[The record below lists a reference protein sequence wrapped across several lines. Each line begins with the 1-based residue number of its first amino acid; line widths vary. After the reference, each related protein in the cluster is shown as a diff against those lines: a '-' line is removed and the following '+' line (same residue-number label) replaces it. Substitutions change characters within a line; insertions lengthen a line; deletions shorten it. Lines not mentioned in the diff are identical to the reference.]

1 MTARRGTT
9 GRTGAV
15 GSAGTAGAV
24 GTIWLVGMMGAGKS
38 AVGARLAERL
48 ARPFVDTDAEIARRA
63 GATIAELFATR
74 GEPAFRDL
82 ERDAI
87 ERVAKGADAVVA
99 LGGGAIAQPDA
110 ARRLAARGTIVY
122 LRARPETLAA
132 RVGEAADRPLLA
144 GLDAAGRVERIAAL
158 LAERSPHYESARVTV
173 DTDALDPDGVAA
185 RIEEALGVA
194 GRAPVPAATRTVEV
208 PLGERSYP
216 IRIGLDILDQA
227 GAAIAETTKARRV
240 AIVTVPEVGRRY
252 AARLE
257 RSLQAAGVTSVRL
270 VVPDGERS
278 KSLRVAAQLFEKLV
292 DFDADR
298 STAVIAL
305 GGGVVGDLAGFV
317 AATWMRGVPFVQV
330 PTTLLAM
337 ADASVGG
344 KVAVDLPRGK
354 NLVGAFHQPRLVW
367 MDLATLRSL
376 PRRQRAAGLV
386 EVIKHGVIRD
396 AALFERFE
404 RDVERVLDL
413 EPGPTLDVLERSCQI
428 KAEVVG
434 QDERESGLRMI
445 LNFGHTLAHAVE
457 TLLGYRKLLHGEAV
471 AIGMVFAARRS
482 EALGLAPA
490 GVADRIEALLQRAGL
505 PTALPDLPR
514 RAYLEALR
522 VDKKRKDEHVR
533 FIALRELGKVEI
545 VPLLPAEILP
555 RGAVGRAR

>member
-1 MTARRGTT
+1 MKSRRNET
-9 GRTGAV
+9 
-15 GSAGTAGAV
+15 

-38 AVGARLAERL
+38 AVGARLAKRIGL
-48 ARPFVDTDAEIARRA
+48 PFVDTDAEIERRA
-63 GATIAELFATR
+63 GLPIAELFATR
-74 GEPAFRDL
+74 GEPAFREL
-82 ERDAI
+82 EREAI
-87 ERVAKGADAVVA
+87 ERVASAADAVVA

-110 ARRLAARGTIVY
+110 ARRLAARGTVVY
-122 LRARPETLAA
+122 LRARPATLAS
-132 RVGEAADRPLLA
+132 RIGDAADRPLLA
-144 GLDAAGRVERIAAL
+144 GLDAAGRVERLGDL
-158 LAERSPHYESARVTV
+158 LGDRAVHYETASVVV
-173 DTDALDPDGVAA
+173 DTDELDPDGVAA
-185 RIEEALGVA
+185 RIEAALGRGSA
-194 GRAPVPAATRTVEV
+194 PAAMRSVEV
-208 PLGERSYP
+208 ALGERSYP
-216 IRIGLDILDQA
+216 IRIGFDTLDLA
-227 GAAIAETTKARRV
+227 GAAIAEATKARRV
-240 AIVTVPEVGRRY
+240 AIVTVPEVARRY

-257 RSLQAAGVTSVRL
+257 RSLKAAGVKSVRL

-278 KSLRVAAQLFEKLV
+278 KNLRTAAKLFESLV

-298 STAVIAL
+298 GTAVVAL

-404 RDVERVLDL
+404 RDVERVLEL

-428 KAEVVG
+428 KADVVG

-482 EALGLAPA
+482 EALGHAPA
-490 GVADRIEALLQRAGL
+490 GVADRIQALLERTGV
-505 PTALPDLPR
+505 PTEAPDLPR
-514 RAYLEALR
+514 RAYLDALR
-522 VDKKRKDEHVR
+522 VDKKRRGAHVR
-533 FIALRELGKVEI
+533 FVVLRGLGQADV
-545 VPLLPAEILP
+545 VPLTPAEILP
-555 RGAVGRAR
+555 PGAIGRRA

>member
-1 MTARRGTT
+1 VTAP
-9 GRTGAV
+9 
-15 GSAGTAGAV
+15 
-24 GTIWLVGMMGAGKS
+24 M
-38 AVGARLAERL
+38 
-48 ARPFVDTDAEIARRA
+48 
-63 GATIAELFATR
+63 
-74 GEPAFRDL
+74 
-82 ERDAI
+82 
-87 ERVAKGADAVVA
+87 
-99 LGGGAIAQPDA
+99 
-110 ARRLAARGTIVY
+110 
-122 LRARPETLAA
+122 
-132 RVGEAADRPLLA
+132 
-144 GLDAAGRVERIAAL
+144 
-158 LAERSPHYESARVTV
+158 
-173 DTDALDPDGVAA
+173 
-185 RIEEALGVA
+185 
-194 GRAPVPAATRTVEV
+194 RTVEV
-208 PLGERSYP
+208 PLGERSYR
-216 IRIGLDILDQA
+216 IRIGIDMLDQA

-257 RSLQAAGVTSVRL
+257 RSLRAAGVKSVRL

-278 KSLRVAAQLFEKLV
+278 KSLKVAARLFDDLL

-298 STAVIAL
+298 STAIVAL

-367 MDLATLRSL
+367 MDVATLRSL

-396 AALFERFE
+396 AVLFERFE
-404 RDVERVLDL
+404 HDVERVLDL
-413 EPGPTLDVLERSCQI
+413 EAGPTLDVLERSCQI

-445 LNFGHTLAHAVE
+445 LNFGHTLAHAIE

-482 EALGLAPA
+482 EALGHAPA
-490 GVADRIEALLQRAGL
+490 GVADRIQALLARTGL
-505 PTALPDLPR
+505 PTEPPDLPR

-522 VDKKRKDEHVR
+522 VDKKRRGTHVR
-533 FIALRELGKVEI
+533 FVVLRDLGQADV
-545 VPLLPAEILP
+545 VPLTPAEILP
-555 RGAVGRAR
+555 PGAIGRRA